1 MGVIEYEA
9 KPKLKANRKKRGIP
23 SAARDYGISV
33 TFSAKFKDE
42 KKSIMPSWHRSERQ
56 HEDCMPSQWTPMAV
70 ALNHTTSRDCKFT
83 KCIQTFMG
91 KMAIVALSTEWHW
104 RRGMRKR
111 LPLSSSLSSLLQRI
125 FLCQAGSLPARQQ
138 MPCQLLCWQPCRRH
152 QVDTCGT
159 FQRLPIN
166 SNTFSGDAKAIFLLL
181 NRMPGSL
188 Q

>member
-1 MGVIEYEA
+1 
-9 KPKLKANRKKRGIP
+9 
-23 SAARDYGISV
+23 
-33 TFSAKFKDE
+33 
-42 KKSIMPSWHRSERQ
+42 
-56 HEDCMPSQWTPMAV
+56 MAV

-125 FLCQAGSLPARQQ
+125 FLCQAGSLPAKQQ

-166 SNTFSGDAKAIFLLL
+166 SNTFSGDAKAIFCCWTGCQDHCSDIWKRWTCTCPTWSVGKDNWNQEQTKKTVVLLL
-181 NRMPGSL
+181 TN
-188 Q
+188 